1 MRGWVLSLLALGP
14 SVPWGQGVVPL
25 RDVTMMIAL
34 MMEDS
39 LIREK
44 QTETVEAQTRMG
56 FPYLPRFATARP
68 EKVLSWEVK
77 SIRVSIHLSA
87 AHQLGAFPFFI
98 AIIVDPSHMRVV
110 WALLAPM
117 RGNPM

>member
-1 MRGWVLSLLALGP
+1 MFFGAKELTS
-14 SVPWGQGVVPL
+14 SPW
-25 RDVTMMIAL
+25 VTMMIAL
-34 MMEDS
+34 MMEDD

-44 QTETVEAQTRMG
+44 QTETAEAQTRMG
-56 FPYLPRFATARP
+56 FRFRLSLRLLSPKRCYLGR
-68 EKVLSWEVK
+68 EK
-77 SIRVSIHLSA
+77 SIRVSISSRA
-87 AHQLGAFPFFI
+87 AHQLAAFLLFI